1 MFIFILKLFFFLHY
15 IFYTIY
21 VGMTYIVTYSVFDF
35 IDFNMHIFYLL
46 DNTDKFTLI
55 NKENKIWLFIQ
66 INNYIKYTD
75 IVCQG

>member
-1 MFIFILKLFFFLHY
+1 MFIFIFKLFYFLHY

-35 IDFNMHIFYLL
+35 IDFSMQIIYLL